1 VSKAHSKLAH
11 TAEHAFIGA
20 LQKLTGRTL
29 SVRKV
34 EHHDNNNLIVI
45 ATTDLDLD
53 ILMAAQSEV
62 NSLINQGRNIVIHN
76 FVSLAEAR
84 RVIPDLRANEERI
97 GINEH
102 VRVIEIKDHDFAA
115 CIMDHAANLG
125 ECGLFL
131 VTRINRTGLELE
143 VNFVVA
149 DSAKLTSMELARKMM
164 NLCQVTGGNYNT
176 IEKTVKRLR
185 QTHDMYLEKA
195 RLMSEQILD
204 NIEPMSSSNSGPRT
218 ISGTFVCLLEQQIR
232 EFAIR
237 KTAAEN
243 NLVIVIANLGVETDS
258 MASIVL
264 ARSGSLRNI
273 DCYKIFSEV
282 STEWG
287 KGGGKPEFVTG
298 VIKREYMDHFVN
310 RIVEKIQTKDVL

>member
-1 VSKAHSKLAH
+1 MSKAHSKLAH

-62 NSLINQGRNIVIHN
+62 NSLINQGRNIIIHN

-102 VRVIEIKDHDFAA
+102 VRVIEIEDHDFAA

-204 NIEPMSSSNSGPRT
+204 NIESVSSSNSGPRT
-218 ISGTFVCLLEQQIR
+218 ISSTFVGLLEQQIR

>member
-1 VSKAHSKLAH
+1 M
-11 TAEHAFIGA
+11 
-20 LQKLTGRTL
+20 
-29 SVRKV
+29 
-34 EHHDNNNLIVI
+34 IVI

-62 NSLINQGRNIVIHN
+62 NSLINQGRNIIIHN

-218 ISGTFVCLLEQQIR
+218 ISGTFVGLLEQQIR

>member
-11 TAEHAFIGA
+11 TAEHAFIGV
-20 LQKLTGRTL
+20 

-62 NSLINQGRNIVIHN
+62 NSLINQGRNIIIHN

-84 RVIPDLRANEERI
+84 RVLPDLRANEERI
-97 GINEH
+97 GIKEH
-102 VRVIEIKDHDFAA
+102 VRVVEIEDHDFAA

-131 VTRINRTGLELE
+131 ITRINRTGLELE

-204 NIEPMSSSNSGPRT
+204 NIESVPSSNSGPRT
-218 ISGTFVCLLEQQIR
+218 ISSTFVGLLEQQIR

-243 NLVIVIANLGVETDS
+243 NLVIVIANLGAETDS

-273 DCYKIFSEV
+273 DCYRIFSEV

-298 VIKREYMDHFVN
+298 VIKREYVDHFVN
-310 RIVEKIQTKDVL
+310 RIVEKIQTKGEL

>member
-62 NSLINQGRNIVIHN
+62 NSLINQGRNIIIHN

-102 VRVIEIKDHDFAA
+102 VRVIEIEDHDFAA

-204 NIEPMSSSNSGPRT
+204 NIESVSSSNSGPRT
-218 ISGTFVCLLEQQIR
+218 ISSTFVGLLEQQIR

-237 KTAAEN
+237 KTSAEN

>member
-62 NSLINQGRNIVIHN
+62 NSLINQGRNIIIHN

-218 ISGTFVCLLEQQIR
+218 ISGTFVGLLEQQIR

>member
-62 NSLINQGRNIVIHN
+62 NSLINQGRNIIIHN

-102 VRVIEIKDHDFAA
+102 VRVIEIEDHDFAA

-204 NIEPMSSSNSGPRT
+204 NIESVSSSNSGPRT
-218 ISGTFVCLLEQQIR
+218 ISSTFVGLLEQQIR

-237 KTAAEN
+237 KTSAEN

-273 DCYKIFSEV
+273 DCYKIFSEI

>member
-1 VSKAHSKLAH
+1 MSKAHSKLAH

-20 LQKLTGRTL
+20 LQKLTGSTL

-62 NSLINQGRNIVIHN
+62 NSLINQGRNIIIHN

-84 RVIPDLRANEERI
+84 RVLPDLRANEERI

-102 VRVIEIKDHDFAA
+102 VRVVEIEDHDFAA

-131 VTRINRTGLELE
+131 ITRINRTGLELE

-164 NLCQVTGGNYNT
+164 NLCQVTGGNYNK

-204 NIEPMSSSNSGPRT
+204 NIESVPGTGNSGPRT
-218 ISGTFVCLLEQQIR
+218 ISSTFVGLLEQQIR

-237 KTAAEN
+237 KTAAEI
-243 NLVIVIANLGVETDS
+243 LL
-258 MASIVL
+258 
-264 ARSGSLRNI
+264 
-273 DCYKIFSEV
+273 
-282 STEWG
+282 
-287 KGGGKPEFVTG
+287 
-298 VIKREYMDHFVN
+298 
-310 RIVEKIQTKDVL
+310 

>member
-62 NSLINQGRNIVIHN
+62 NSLINQGRTIIIHN

-84 RVIPDLRANEERI
+84 RVLPDLRANEERI

-102 VRVIEIKDHDFAA
+102 VRVIEIEDHDFAA

-131 VTRINRTGLELE
+131 ITRINRTGLELE

-149 DSAKLTSMELARKMM
+149 DAAKLTSMELARKMM

-204 NIEPMSSSNSGPRT
+204 NIESVSSSNSGPRT
-218 ISGTFVCLLEQQIR
+218 ISSTFVGLLEQQIR
-232 EFAIR
+232 KFAIR
-237 KTAAEN
+237 KTATEN
-243 NLVIVIANLGVETDS
+243 NLGVEIDS

-264 ARSGSLRNI
+264 ARPA
-273 DCYKIFSEV
+273 K
-282 STEWG
+282 
-287 KGGGKPEFVTG
+287 
-298 VIKREYMDHFVN
+298 H
-310 RIVEKIQTKDVL
+310 

>member
-1 VSKAHSKLAH
+1 VSTAHSKLAH

-62 NSLINQGRNIVIHN
+62 NSLINQGRNIIIHN

-102 VRVIEIKDHDFAA
+102 VRVIEIEDHDFAA

-204 NIEPMSSSNSGPRT
+204 NIESVSSSNSGPRT
-218 ISGTFVCLLEQQIR
+218 ISSTFVGLLEQQIR

-243 NLVIVIANLGVETDS
+243 NLVIVIANLGVKTDS

>member
-1 VSKAHSKLAH
+1 MSKAHSKLAH

>member
-1 VSKAHSKLAH
+1 MSKAHSKLAH

-20 LQKLTGRTL
+20 LQKLTGRTI

-62 NSLINQGRNIVIHN
+62 NSLINQGRNIIIHN

-102 VRVIEIKDHDFAA
+102 VRVVEIEDHDFAA

-176 IEKTVKRLR
+176 IEKTAKRLR

-204 NIEPMSSSNSGPRT
+204 NIESVSSSNSGPRT
-218 ISGTFVCLLEQQIR
+218 ISSTFVGLLEQQIR

-310 RIVEKIQTKDVL
+310 RIVEKIQTKDEL

>member
-1 VSKAHSKLAH
+1 MSKAHSKLAH

-218 ISGTFVCLLEQQIR
+218 ISGTFVGLLEQQIR

>member
-1 VSKAHSKLAH
+1 MSKAHSKLAH

-149 DSAKLTSMELARKMM
+149 DSAKLTSMELARKIM

-218 ISGTFVCLLEQQIR
+218 ISGTFVGLLEQQIR

>member
-1 VSKAHSKLAH
+1 
-11 TAEHAFIGA
+11 
-20 LQKLTGRTL
+20 
-29 SVRKV
+29 
-34 EHHDNNNLIVI
+34 LIVI

-53 ILMAAQSEV
+53 ILMAAQSEI
-62 NSLINQGRNIVIHN
+62 NSLINQGRNIIINN
-76 FVSLAEAR
+76 FLCLAEAR
-84 RVIPDLRANEERI
+84 RVLPDLRANEERI

-102 VRVIEIKDHDFAA
+102 VRVVEIEDHDFAA

-131 VTRINRTGLELE
+131 VTRTNRTGLELE

-176 IEKTVKRLR
+176 IEKAVKRLR

-204 NIEPMSSSNSGPRT
+204 NIESVPSSNSGPRT
-218 ISGTFVCLLEQQIR
+218 ISSTFVGLLEQQIR

-282 STEWG
+282 SIEWG

-310 RIVEKIQTKDVL
+310 RIVEKIQTKYGALAFYKTKTCYIWDEHC

>member
-1 VSKAHSKLAH
+1 MSKAHSKLAH

-62 NSLINQGRNIVIHN
+62 NSLINQGRNIIIHN

-176 IEKTVKRLR
+176 IEKTIKRLR

-218 ISGTFVCLLEQQIR
+218 ISGTFVGLLEQQIR

-243 NLVIVIANLGVETDS
+243 NLAIAIANLGVETDS

>member
-1 VSKAHSKLAH
+1 MSKAHSKLAH

-20 LQKLTGRTL
+20 LQKLTGRTI

-218 ISGTFVCLLEQQIR
+218 ISGTFVGLLEQQIR